1 MNKVLIRRQ
10 NEDFKLVQV
19 EELSL
24 EYMQQVVG
32 GFIERVGFND
42 CLNRLNIDMWINEEG
57 KLIDELKPTF
67 VIMGNKDN
75 IIDLIM
81 GDVLFTA
88 TDGEGN
94 TIGLNDIQIQSI
106 KKYFRKAAVLNDGT
120 IVNIIPA

>member
-10 NEDFKLVQV
+10 NEDFKIVQV

-94 TIGLNDIQIQSI
+94 TIGWKRKLVWEI
-106 KKYFRKAAVLNDGT
+106 K
-120 IVNIIPA
+120 

>member
-1 MNKVLIRRQ
+1 M
-10 NEDFKLVQV
+10 
-19 EELSL
+19 
-24 EYMQQVVG
+24 
-32 GFIERVGFND
+32 
-42 CLNRLNIDMWINEEG
+42 NRLNIDMWINEEG